1 MNTKTVSSFKNNF
14 FQPCSKTLQYLQKI
28 GKVKSGVTS
37 LPDLWLL
44 LLIFK
49 LKLTFAIVF
58 TGCLKQKFHNAVLV
72 GQSLYSHFYS

>member
-28 GKVKSGVTS
+28 EVWGYLFARFVVIAPYFQVKTY
-37 LPDLWLL
+37 
-44 LLIFK
+44 FC
-49 LKLTFAIVF
+49 IVF